1 MEIVGGHALASETP
15 GLGIAWNRDAM
26 DNRRVV

>member
-1 MEIVGGHALASETP
+1 VVDGFAVAPDTP

-26 DNRRVV
+26 DDLRVA